1 MIEQMEARI
10 ALCKCKEGRRS
21 YGVRFE
27 RMEKGWKYTWA
38 FPVKEAAAKREGYD
52 ETQIVGNI
60 GPDDDYPGCP
70 FCGARYFVIC
80 DCGKLNCNNGS
91 SSNFVCDW
99 CGESGVLSGG
109 YDGYGFGSGGDI

>member
-10 ALCKCKEGRRS
+10 ALCKCKEGRRA

-27 RMEKGWKYTWA
+27 RTEKGWKYTWA

-60 GPDDDYPGCP
+60 EPDDDYPGCP

-80 DCGKLNCNNGS
+80 ECGKLNCNNGN

-99 CGESGVLSGG
+99 CGESGVLIGD
-109 YDGYGFGSGGDI
+109 YDGFGFGSGGDI